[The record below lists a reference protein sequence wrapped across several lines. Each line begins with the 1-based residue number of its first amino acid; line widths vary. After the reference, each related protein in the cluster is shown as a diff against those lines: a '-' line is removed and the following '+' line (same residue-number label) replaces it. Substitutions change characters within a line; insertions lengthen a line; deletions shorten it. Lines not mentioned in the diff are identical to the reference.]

1 MVYQEPTDQ
10 ELRNILRD
18 AKKIAVVGISN
29 KPDRPSYQVAKYM
42 KEAGYEIIPINPT
55 IDEVF
60 GVKSVKTL
68 TELEE
73 DVDIINVFR
82 RSEETVP
89 VAEAAVKTK
98 AKVLWLQLGIFNEE
112 AAKIA
117 MSNGMKV
124 VMDHCIKIDHARLM
138 K

>member
-60 GVKSVKTL
+60 GIKSVKTL

>member
-1 MVYQEPTDQ
+1 MVYQEPTDE

-60 GVKSVKTL
+60 GIKSVKTL
-68 TELEE
+68 SELED

>member
-60 GVKSVKTL
+60 GIKSVKTL
-68 TELEE
+68 SELED